1 MNIKLLKNIIKNIKK
16 NQNNKNFDIFFDK
29 YNSSNYSDKLAK
41 QNPQYARLSDKG
53 KLLFNAKAAQGNA
66 SLFNQN
72 RPLEKFQD
80 LIKYEMDRGIPY
92 NELTDAD
99 LNILQNKAEQ
109 AYINSRMNYE
119 DYFDSPIEGI
129 EHYLNE
135 FIRERTGIDLKAREL
150 NNELRKLSKEDLNKY
165 TEDTF
170 GQFFDKPTDAS
181 DVDFSELDGIN
192 TEEFPYDKYLNK
204 LSLQQ
209 KELDNLL
216 STGGFDEKVRK
227 INPKEYKDIK

>member
-16 NQNNKNFDIFFDK
+16 NQNNKNFDKIFDK
-29 YNSSNYSDKLAK
+29 YNSSNFSDNLAK
-41 QNPQYARLSDKG
+41 QNPQYSRLSDKG

-72 RPLEKFQD
+72 RPLERFQD
-80 LIKYEMDRGIPY
+80 LIEYEMDKGIPY
-92 NELTDAD
+92 KELTDID
-99 LNILQNKAEQ
+99 LNILQRKAEQ
-109 AYINSRMNYE
+109 AYRNSRMNYE
-119 DYFDSPIEGI
+119 DYFDSPVEGI
-129 EHYLNE
+129 EYYLNE
-135 FIRERTGIDLKAREL
+135 FIREKTGVDLKAREL
-150 NNELRKLSKEDLNKY
+150 NNELRKLTKEELNKY

-181 DVDFSELDGIN
+181 DLDFSELNGIN
-192 TEEFPYDKYLNK
+192 TEEYPYDKYLNK

-216 STGGFDEKVRK
+216 STSGFNEKVRK
-227 INPKEYKDIK
+227 IDSKKYENIK